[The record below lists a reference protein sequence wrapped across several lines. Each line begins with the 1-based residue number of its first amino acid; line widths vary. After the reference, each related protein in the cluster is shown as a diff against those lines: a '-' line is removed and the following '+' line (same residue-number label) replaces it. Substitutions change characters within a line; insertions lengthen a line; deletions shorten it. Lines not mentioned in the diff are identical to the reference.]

1 MSWRPASGIYLD
13 DSYRLVYP
21 DGKFSAAISVVI
33 AAVISVLSVQQ
44 YS

>member
-21 DGKFSAAISVVI
+21 DGKFIAAVS
-33 AAVISVLSVQQ
+33 AAVISVRSVQQ